1 EAFRKGIRGSIDDFA
16 DSPLEAINYIEC
28 HDNHTLWDRLLISTA
43 DNASVTSA
51 DRRAMDKLAAAII
64 FTSQGIPFIQC
75 GQEFLRTKGG
85 DHNSYDKPDAVNMI
99 RWREKAEHHDVVEYY
114 RGLIELRRAH
124 PIFRLETAD
133 AAQRAVKFLDDHLGL
148 AVPPGCIGF

>member
-1 EAFRKGIRGSIDDFA
+1 EAFRKVIRGSIAVFA
-16 DSPLEAINYIEC
+16 DSPLEPINYIEC
-28 HDNHTLWDRLLISTA
+28 QDNHALWDRLLISTA

-85 DHNSYDKPDAVNMI
+85 DHNSYDKPDAENMI
-99 RWREKAEHHDVVEYY
+99 RWREKAEQHDVVEYY
-114 RGLIELRRAH
+114 
-124 PIFRLETAD
+124 
-133 AAQRAVKFLDDHLGL
+133 
-148 AVPPGCIGF
+148 